1 MKSGTGWVIMAH
13 LIPECRVRAKRV
25 LTGID
30 SRILQIGQVEVT
42 GVRKN
47 ESRLLED
54 LH

>member
-1 MKSGTGWVIMAH
+1 MKRGTGWVIMAH
-13 LIPECRVRAKRV
+13 LIPECRVRANLV

-47 ESRLLED
+47 ESRLQED